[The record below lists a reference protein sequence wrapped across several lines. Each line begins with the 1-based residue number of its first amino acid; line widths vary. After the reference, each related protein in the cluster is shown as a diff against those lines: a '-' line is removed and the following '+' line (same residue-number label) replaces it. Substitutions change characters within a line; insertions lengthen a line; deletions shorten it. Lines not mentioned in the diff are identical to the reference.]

1 METKQ
6 AIEDRHSV
14 RVFTNKDIEINKL
27 KKLVK
32 LAQMA
37 PSWVNSQ
44 PWKIYL
50 AKGN

>member
-27 KKLVK
+27 KKL
-32 LAQMA
+32 AQMA